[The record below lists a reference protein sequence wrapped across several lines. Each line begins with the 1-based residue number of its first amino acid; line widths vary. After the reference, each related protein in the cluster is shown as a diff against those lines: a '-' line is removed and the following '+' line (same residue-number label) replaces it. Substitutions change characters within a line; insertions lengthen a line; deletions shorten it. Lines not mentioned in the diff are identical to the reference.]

1 MQKRDSV
8 LCTACGRAFDVG
20 LLELVRWSGP
30 LWCQSCIAKADQE
43 LCEAAQR
50 VARVEAVPADQK

>member
-1 MQKRDSV
+1 MMKRDSV
-8 LCTACGRAFDVG
+8 LCVACGRGFDVG

-30 LWCQSCIAKADQE
+30 LWCQSCIATADQK

-50 VARVEAVPADQK
+50 VREREGIPEDR

>member
-1 MQKRDSV
+1 MKRDSV

-30 LWCQSCIAKADQE
+30 LWCQLCIMKADQE
-43 LCEAAQR
+43 LYEAAQR
-50 VARVEAVPADQK
+50 AEKGEAIPADQK